1 MHFKKENMLKPEV
14 SKMHLDDKL
23 SQIDIFVCKYL
34 NSNIYPNFLYKDIEF
49 FFYSLYHEKKNSIH
63 CRILFRLYFIK
74 NHQLFINIYWYSITK
89 TLGFSAR
96 NSRAAL
102 ECITQ

>member
-49 FFYSLYHEKKNSIH
+49 FFYSWYHKKKKIQFIAEFYSDF
-63 CRILFRLYFIK
+63 ILLKITNYLLIFIG
-74 NHQLFINIYWYSITK
+74 I
-89 TLGFSAR
+89 R
-96 NSRAAL
+96 
-102 ECITQ
+102 